1 MPITAPYVDVDLGAG
16 PGTSS
21 GDFVYD
27 LAVAVRANTEQLQAD
42 LAGTQPLNA
51 TLTALALRSI
61 GVAAADDIL
70 DRAGGD
76 GRYAPLSHSHAATG
90 ISDSTSAGRALLTAA
105 NAAAQAALLPGMVG
119 ASSGVAGTKGLVPAP
134 AAGDQAKFLRG
145 DGTWATPAGGGGG
158 SGTVTS
164 VGLSAPA
171 TLFTVSGSPVTSSGT
186 LDFSLAVQS
195 ANRVFAGP
203 TTGADAAPTFRALVA
218 GDIPSLTL
226 AKIADAGSAAGYSAS
241 AFAAASHT
249 HGAADLTSLPS
260 HNHSASD
267 INAGT
272 VATARLGG
280 GTADNTTFLRGDQTW
295 AVPPAVALQD
305 FTYFGDGADGDYS
318 TDGTTAAPA
327 WATKSGSVY
336 TPTRD
341 VYLHNL
347 TLSGTAQIGRSGFRI
362 FISGVLDITAA
373 AAGALNADGAVGGN
387 GATAGTAGA
396 AGAAITGVT
405 AGVGVPAGAGG
416 AGGTAA
422 GTTGSNSFQN
432 GIGNGGSGGASG
444 AGGSGSGGAGA
455 NGRPQSTQATVV
467 TARRPTVDLRGAA
480 LLQGGVGGAGGG
492 GGGGDSTSGG
502 GGGGGGGGGS
512 VLMIFARTINRGGST
527 AAGAIRSNG
536 AAGGSGG
543 AATAGNRGGGGGGG
557 GGAGGWVWLVYRYL
571 TGSSA
576 TNAIQ
581 ANGGAGGNG
590 GAGFGTGVGGSG
602 GGGGN
607 GGSIS
612 LVNIEACTVTETN
625 GSAGSAGTAGSGTTA
640 GTGGAAGTLAANL

>member
-1 MPITAPYVDVDLGAG
+1 M
-16 PGTSS
+16 
-21 GDFVYD
+21 
-27 LAVAVRANTEQLQAD
+27 LAAV
-42 LAGTQPLNA
+42 
-51 TLTALALRSI
+51 S
-61 GVAAADDIL
+61 
-70 DRAGGD
+70 
-76 GRYAPLSHSHAATG
+76 
-90 ISDSTSAGRALLTAA
+90 
-105 NAAAQAALLPGMVG
+105 AAAQTVLLSGMVG
-119 ASSGVAGTKGLVPAP
+119 ASASVDGTKGLVPAP

-145 DGTWATPAGGGGG
+145 DGTWQTVAGGGGG
-158 SGTVTS
+158 SYTDEQAQDAIGAILTDTTEIDLTYDDATPAISAALKAGSVALSRLADMSAMKVLGNPTGAAAAPSEISVTS
-164 VGLSAPA
+164 LGVSLLSP
-171 TLFTVSGSPVTSSGT
+171 
-186 LDFSLAVQS
+186 
-195 ANRVFAGP
+195 
-203 TTGADAAPTFRALVA
+203 ADAAAAR
-218 GDIPSLTL
+218 SLL
-226 AKIADAGSAAGYSAS
+226 GLGSAATQSSG

-249 HGAADLTSLPS
+249 HGAGDITSLPS
-260 HNHSASD
+260 HNHNASD

-272 VATARLGG
+272 VATARLGS
-280 GTADNTTFLRGDQTW
+280 GTADNSTFLRGDQTW
-295 AVPPAVALQD
+295 VSPPAVALQD

-318 TDGTTAAPA
+318 TDGTTAAPS

-347 TLSGTAQIGRSGFRI
+347 TLSGTAQIGRSGYKI
-362 FISGVLDITAA
+362 HISGTLDITAA
-373 AAGALNADGAVGGN
+373 AAGALNADGVAGGN

-396 AGAAITGVT
+396 AATAITGVT
-405 AGVGVPAGAGG
+405 VGVGVPAGAGG

-422 GTTGSNSFQN
+422 GTTGSNSTLN

-444 AGGSGSGGAGA
+444 AGGSGSGGAGG
-455 NGRPQSTQATVV
+455 NGRSQSPLATVV
-467 TARRPTVDLRGAA
+467 TVRRPTADLRGAS

-536 AAGGSGG
+536 AVGGAGG

-557 GGAGGWVWLVYRYL
+557 GGAGGWVWIVYRYL
-571 TGSSA
+571 TGSTA
-576 TNAIQ
+576 TNAIK
-581 ANGGAGGNG
+581 ADGAAGGAG

-612 LVNIEACTVTETN
+612 LVNLDSCTVTETN